1 MYFSSIT
8 SASIQDT
15 KDATYKSLNL
25 SSRIIC
31 FRAITRACLAKKKK
45 NTGANG
51 TEMPAA
57 FSGFSVSGNFRR
69 LTCLFQYG

>member
-45 NTGANG
+45 TQVQMAQRCLPHFQGLVSR
-51 TEMPAA
+51 EI
-57 FSGFSVSGNFRR
+57 SGG
-69 LTCLFQYG
+69 